1 MVMATFRL
9 GKLTLPR
16 MFGKT
21 RHGAVS
27 ATLVIVPQSRANRK
41 EPNYFLFAGIRELA
55 QHWQRL
61 SLFSQLIELNRLAQH
76 GNCFGDRPDK

>member
-1 MVMATFRL
+1 
-9 GKLTLPR
+9 

-21 RHGAVS
+21 RPGVVS

-41 EPNYFLFAGIRELA
+41 EPSYFGFSDIRELA

-61 SLFSQLIELNRLAQH
+61 SLFSRLIELNRLA
-76 GNCFGDRPDK
+76 